1 MCNRL
6 QTEVAGFLVSIPH
19 YKVVK
24 MAGVGDVNVQFLI
37 NVPAGDPLERPCT
50 IIGKKR
56 NLKTVSFPKLSP
68 YLGERTSSK
77 VSVQ

>member
-1 MCNRL
+1 
-6 QTEVAGFLVSIPH
+6 
-19 YKVVK
+19 

-56 NLKTVSFPKLSP
+56 NQFLFPNYPRIL
-68 YLGERTSSK
+68 EREP
-77 VSVQ
+77 VQR